1 MTTAINA
8 ERKASLIP
16 CAAEPVE
23 PRYPRVHAAQDG
35 TVRTLCDAGVGRRL
49 AASSY
54 ARMRERGLPAK
65 LEREGWRFCRA
76 CIGAARSLN

>member
-1 MTTAINA
+1 MTATINA

-35 TVRTLCDAGVGRRL
+35 ATCTLCGEEVGRRL
-49 AASSY
+49 GTSSY
-54 ARMRERGLPAK
+54 ARMRERGLTKK
-65 LEREGWRFCRA
+65 LAREGWRFCRA
-76 CIGAARSLN
+76 CIGAARYLT